1 MNENEKPGEHDHR
14 TLGKQLDLFT
24 FSDLVGPGLPLWTP
38 KGHAQAHICL
48 DYGMDQDLQ
57 WVCFLTG
64 SGECWTFMNKDI
76 RLVDNATVGRVQADH
91 KAIELGSVPSK
102 QDDNG

>member
-38 KGHAQAHICL
+38 KGAIVRQEL
-48 DYGMDQDLQ
+48 DKFVWELRAKYGPQR
-57 WVCFLTG
+57 
-64 SGECWTFMNKDI
+64 E
-76 RLVDNATVGRVQADH
+76 AA
-91 KAIELGSVPSK
+91 E
-102 QDDNG
+102 